1 MSKSSTMDKYKT
13 YHCFR
18 MYTKIKTILSDSRK
32 NISLNDI
39 DNYFK

>member
-13 YHCFR
+13 YHCFK
-18 MYTKIKTILSDSRK
+18 MYTKIKDILSDSRK
-32 NISLNDI
+32 SISLDDI